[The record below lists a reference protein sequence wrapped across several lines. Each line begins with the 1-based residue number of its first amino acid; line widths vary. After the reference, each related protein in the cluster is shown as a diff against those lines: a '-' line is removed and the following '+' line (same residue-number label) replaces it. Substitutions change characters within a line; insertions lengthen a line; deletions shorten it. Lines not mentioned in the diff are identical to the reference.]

1 MNSINTV
8 YINSIVN
15 DIFGKFDMKQIFE
28 NNKDSPIELKIEI
41 PIIKGMY
48 LNEIKCKFNGKE
60 YLSEIYP
67 KQKTEEKYTD
77 TLSEGN
83 NAIYCKYDQENSSYL
98 LNIGYLEPNSKIE
111 LESTFYFL
119 VNSFNN
125 QHNFS

>member
-15 DIFGKFDMKQIFE
+15 DIFGKFDMKQTFE

-67 KQKTEEKYTD
+67 KQKQKKNIQIPYQKEIMQYIVNMTKKI
-77 TLSEGN
+77 LL
-83 NAIYCKYDQENSSYL
+83 IY
-98 LNIGYLEPNSKIE
+98 
-111 LESTFYFL
+111 
-119 VNSFNN
+119 
-125 QHNFS
+125 